1 MGPVE
6 LTVSDELSA
15 CQHTY
20 KTGWQTNKPKTN
32 FGPKFDWTLD
42 LYQDELHLSG
52 G

>member
-6 LTVSDELSA
+6 LTVSDELST

-20 KTGWQTNKPKTN
+20 KTGWQKNQPKTN

-42 LYQDELHLSG
+42 LYKDELYLSEG
-52 G
+52 